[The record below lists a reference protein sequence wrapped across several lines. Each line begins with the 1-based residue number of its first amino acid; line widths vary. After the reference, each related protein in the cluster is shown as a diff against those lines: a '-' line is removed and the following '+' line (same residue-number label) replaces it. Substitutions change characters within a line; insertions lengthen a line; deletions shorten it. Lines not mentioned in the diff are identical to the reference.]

1 MTQSTRRYLLAAVS
15 AFLAA
20 LVPARAAEPI
30 AEDQFRTL
38 QAVIK
43 PAATEDKWAQIPW
56 LIDLWE
62 ARRRAASE
70 GKPILLWEMDGHPL
84 ACV

>member
-1 MTQSTRRYLLAAVS
+1 MIKSAQRCLLSLVVVQVAS
-15 AFLAA
+15 LAS
-20 LVPARAAEPI
+20 VAAEPI
-30 AEDQFRTL
+30 PPDQFARL

-43 PAATEDKWAQIPW
+43 PANAEDKWAQIPW

-62 ARRRAASE
+62 ARKRAAAQ